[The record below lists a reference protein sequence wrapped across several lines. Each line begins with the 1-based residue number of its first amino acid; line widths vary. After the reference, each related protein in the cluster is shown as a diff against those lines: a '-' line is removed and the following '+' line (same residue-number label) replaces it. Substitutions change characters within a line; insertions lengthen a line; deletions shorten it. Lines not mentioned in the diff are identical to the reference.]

1 MILTVEPVES
11 LESIQNIFDELYIS
25 SEPYIELD
33 NNPWSVY
40 PPAEGEDKKT
50 VFARRFFNPLKSEG
64 VVIRVIIDGV
74 TVSMFSGKVVEGIF
88 TIYYSLYNDFNGS
101 RTWLYDNTIMTEHL
115 MSIREYFL
123 TFGILGYKL
132 DTIYNST
139 MYKYHKLNKPV
150 LGLHSSI
157 TETTSE
163 SRPEIRTITY
173 LF

>member
-1 MILTVEPVES
+1 MILTVEPIES
-11 LESIQNIFDELYIS
+11 LESIQSIFDELYTS
-25 SEPYIELD
+25 SEPYLNLD
-33 NNPWSVY
+33 NNPWSMI
-40 PPAEGEDKKT
+40 PMPEGGDKKT
-50 VFARRFFNPLKSEG
+50 IFTQHFFNPLNHEG

-88 TIYYSLYNDFNGS
+88 SIFYSLYNDFNGS
-101 RTWLYDNTIMTEHL
+101 RAWLYDNTIMTEHL

-132 DTIYNST
+132 DTVYNSS

-157 TETTSE
+157 TETTTE
-163 SRPEIRTITY
+163 MEGIRTITY